1 MNYTTIRRMLSF
13 LLALCLV
20 LGMIPSLG
28 AAARAAKTRGRFF
41 CLGTFLDL

>member
-20 LGMIPSLG
+20 LGMIP
-28 AAARAAKTRGRFF
+28 KTGGRFF
-41 CLGTFLDL
+41 CLGTFLNI